1 MLTSHQYTYYTF
13 TALRIRVPNA
23 IKRSLTTMQITQFLC
38 GTNMAAAY
46 LFVHYTIPYPVG
58 STALRHLTKVAPAVA
73 SATAEAGAVSWLKKL
88 AFRAAGAEGVAE
100 NVGGAVVPPRSGYT
114 QEMVTCMDTTGQAF
128 AIWLNVTY
136 LLPLTYLF
144 MRFFVRSYLQRKDP
158 GIKQPTQMEAAEKAG
173 MDALKGLSREIQR
186 AAIEGEN
193 SETTDDEVVRAHA
206 QKIAQ
211 KNGIQDSPVRTRA
224 SAANKAK
231 TTAATSAP
239 VSEEGFSTV
248 KKGAKKQN
256 KGERES
262 TSPVA
267 NGKGDNPFGVLGNNA

>member
-1 MLTSHQYTYYTF
+1 
-13 TALRIRVPNA
+13 
-23 IKRSLTTMQITQFLC
+23 MQITQFLC
-38 GTNMAAAY
+38 GTTMAAAY

-73 SATAEAGAVSWLKKL
+73 TATAETAAVSWLKKL

-100 NVGGAVVPPRSGYT
+100 NVGGAVVSPRSGYT
-114 QEMVTCMDTTGQAF
+114 QEMVTCMNTTGQAF
-128 AIWLNVTY
+128 AIWLNVIY

-193 SETTDDEVVRAHA
+193 SETTDEEVVRAHA
-206 QKIAQ
+206 QKNAQ
-211 KNGIQDSPVRTRA
+211 KNAVQDSPVRTRA

-231 TTAATSAP
+231 ATAATSAP
-239 VSEEGFSTV
+239 ASEEGFSTV

-256 KGERES
+256 QGERES

-267 NGKGDNPFGVLGNNA
+267 NAKGDNPFGVLGSNA